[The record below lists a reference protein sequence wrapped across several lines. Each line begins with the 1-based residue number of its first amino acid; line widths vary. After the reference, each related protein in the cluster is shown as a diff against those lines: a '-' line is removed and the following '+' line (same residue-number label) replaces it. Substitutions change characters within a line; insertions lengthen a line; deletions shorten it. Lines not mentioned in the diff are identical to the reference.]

1 MKLSTIDEN
10 IIAVRE
16 NCIHSLI
23 APNFIAI
30 PDEKE
35 ITKILESLMED
46 LMKKEV
52 QKTSSTLEVYRK
64 MWKIIE
70 TIDVLKEYRNRANAK
85 VKLIIENKNINIKFQ
100 CFKKIAEEVK
110 IKVLKKFFSEIKVK
124 YSPEYCVLF

>member
-16 NCIHSLI
+16 NCIQSLM

-35 ITKILESLMED
+35 ITKILKSLSSI
-46 LMKKEV
+46 LKKH
-52 QKTSSTLEVYRK
+52 RK
-64 MWKIIE
+64 ICKMIE
-70 TIDVLKEYRNRANAK
+70 IIDVLEEHKSRVKTK

-100 CFKKIAEEVK
+100 YFKKIAEEVK
-110 IKVLKKFFSEIKVK
+110 IKVLKKFFSEIKIK
-124 YSPEYCVLF
+124 YSPEHCVLF